1 MKKLIAVIALATSA
15 TFPLFAEEDENFV
28 MTSEPVTFYFN
39 NAEVSPYGVTVAD
52 AFAPVTYEAGDS
64 VTVTAPDGTVTPQ
77 VTDAATDGTFSF
89 VPTCGGVW
97 TLTSSKWGP
106 VVVAV
111 PWSIYGESGTVGES
125 TAASFVADMVQSGP
139 DRKLKKSEAPPVAYS
154 GDNWA
159 GDLSKAATVTFTPP
173 EGSGLEAT
181 TWDDLSGGN
190 GARAFTFNAKGVWT
204 VTLTFADNTTRT
216 AHIDIKATGF
226 MVFVK

>member
-39 NAEVSPYGVTVAD
+39 NAEVSPYGVTAAD

-111 PWSIYGESGTVGES
+111 PWSIYGESGSVGTDTATFAVDTVQE
-125 TAASFVADMVQSGP
+125 GP
-139 DRKLKKSEAPPVAYS
+139 NRKTKMKEALPIAYS
-154 GDNWA
+154 GDNWV
-159 GDLSKAATVTFTPP
+159 GDVDKAAIITFIPP
-173 EGSGLEAT
+173 ANSGLESIVWERT
-181 TWDDLSGGN
+181 GT
-190 GARAFTFNAKGVWT
+190 GADTFTFGKSGDWT
-204 VTLTFADNTTRT
+204 VTLRCQDETEQT
-216 AHIDIKATGF
+216 AVVTIEKGGLVLLF
-226 MVFVK
+226 R